1 MPCDSGNVGSHVT
14 QETRARSV
22 DDVAGYVGGPDDT
35 ADLDGG
41 GTIDFEEFTEVMQ
54 DKTGAAKVG
63 RCRLNR

>member
-1 MPCDSGNVGSHVT
+1 MT
-14 QETRARSV
+14 WR
-22 DDVAGYVGGPDDT
+22 GYVGGPDDT